1 MNLQT
6 QQLSV
11 TCSEAASTSGRPGA
25 TPASGPAGSANG
37 ANAGGA
43 AGSSGAG
50 GPPGTH
56 IGGTSR
62 LFENIKPIA
71 AEEVA
76 ATAETPS
83 QPGAAMRA
91 LSAAGNA
98 AFLGVLGAGAFF
110 GYYTVRYSAEE
121 LQTVVHET
129 HKPENQF
136 VGSSVGTCVEF
147 LQRVSTQVH
156 SFQHRVGLGSC
167 YGVVPGEPCAP

>member
-1 MNLQT
+1 MHTEQPP
-6 QQLSV
+6 V

-25 TPASGPAGSANG
+25 TPASGITGSSNG

-43 AGSSGAG
+43 AGSSGGG

-83 QPGAAMRA
+83 QPGTAMRV

-110 GYYTVRYSAEE
+110 GYYTVRYNAEE

-136 VGSSVGTCVEF
+136 VGSSVKTFVEF
-147 LQRVSTQVH
+147 LQGISTCTWV
-156 SFQHRVGLGSC
+156 FTCLDTL
-167 YGVVPGEPCAP
+167 